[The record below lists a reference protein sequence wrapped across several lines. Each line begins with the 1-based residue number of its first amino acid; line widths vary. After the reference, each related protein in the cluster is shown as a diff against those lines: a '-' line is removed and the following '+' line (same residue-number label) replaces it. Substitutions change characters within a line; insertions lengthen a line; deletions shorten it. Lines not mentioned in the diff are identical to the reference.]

1 MAVELLDGYFD
12 ICVLDD
18 STVHNN
24 IDRTYT
30 CLTGST
36 VSGGILGDRPNY
48 FAEYLNIETG
58 AVSSQ
63 WIRYIVYG

>member
-18 STVHNN
+18 STVPNN

-36 VSGGILGDRPNY
+36 VSGGIL
-48 FAEYLNIETG
+48 A
-58 AVSSQ
+58 SSLRVMAQ
-63 WIRYIVYG
+63 L